1 MSVTL
6 TTPATKVRPLR
17 WPWAV
22 FGVFLAAAAYGSIL
36 TVRNGESL
44 ANQVPLII
52 AFGAFGIVGALVV
65 SRTRGNPVGL
75 LLLYGS
81 ALTAVSFAAGEI
93 MTALWRDGIRS
104 GTAVFVAA
112 FLSNAGWILGI
123 IPVVLFLPLIFPDG
137 RLPSRRWR
145 PLAWITWALLLF
157 LTASILLGQRTFTG
171 SVESVR
177 IHNPMVIGA
186 LADLRIPDWFVVLLL
201 VVCLGGGVASLVS
214 RFRRSSG
221 VERQQIKWVA
231 ASIVFVIGAFAV
243 TTIGSSL
250 GDLFTA
256 VVSGAAFLS
265 IPVAI
270 GVAVLQYRLYD
281 LDVVVKKAL
290 IAGALAVIVIAVY
303 GVLVWVFGTVASGRE
318 SSLSLFLIA
327 LALGLAFRPVAR
339 FARRV
344 ADRIVYG
351 RRATPYEVLT
361 EFSERVGDA
370 YATDDVLERMAQILG
385 QGVGATSARVWLQV
399 GRELRPVSSW
409 PPGDQLPTSL
419 SCNGEALPP
428 MTPEIGFEVRD
439 RGSLLGALSVEMP
452 PNDPMTPA
460 KEKLVR
466 DLASQAGLSL
476 RNVQLVE
483 DLRASRQR
491 LVAAQDEERRKLE
504 RNIHDGAQQQL
515 VALTVKM
522 RLARSLASKDV
533 AKAESMLQQM
543 EGETQTALEDL
554 RDLARG
560 IYPPLLA
567 DQGLAAALEAQA
579 RKSVTPASVSADG
592 VGRYP
597 QDVEAAVYFSVLE
610 ALQNVAKYARAS
622 NVEISLSAGDG
633 SVRFDVRDDGVGFD
647 ASSTGY
653 GTGLQGIADRLS
665 ALGGRVAVRS
675 APGDGTT
682 VAGELPVG
690 PSVRDE
696 EPAST
701 PEPIPEPASSRSG

>member
-1 MSVTL
+1 VSVAL
-6 TTPATKVRPLR
+6 TAGGTKVRPLR

-22 FGVFLAAAAYGSIL
+22 LGVFVAAAVYGSIL
-36 TVRNGESL
+36 TVQNGESI

-52 AFGAFGIVGALVV
+52 AFAAFGVVGALVV
-65 SRTRGNPVGL
+65 SRTRGNRVGL

-81 ALTAVSFAAGEI
+81 AVTAVSFAAGEL
-93 MTALWRDGIRS
+93 MTALWRDETRS
-104 GTAVFVAA
+104 GTAVFIAA
-112 FLSNAGWILGI
+112 FVSNAGWILGI

-145 PLAWITWALLLF
+145 PLAWVTWALLLF
-157 LTASILLGQRTFTG
+157 LTSGILLGQRSFTG

-177 IHNPMVIGA
+177 IHNPLVVGA
-186 LADLRIPDWFVVLLL
+186 LADLRIPDGLVVLLL

-214 RFRRSSG
+214 RFRRSTG
-221 VERQQIKWVA
+221 IERQQIKWVA
-231 ASIVFVIGAFAV
+231 ASIAFVIVGFTV

-256 VVSGAAFLS
+256 LVSGAAFLS

-270 GVAVLQYRLYD
+270 GIAVLQYRLYD

-303 GVLVWVFGTVASGRE
+303 GALVWVFGAVASGRE

-385 QGVGATSARVWLQV
+385 QGVGATSARVWLLV

-409 PPGDQLPTSL
+409 PPEEWLPAPL
-419 SCNGEALPP
+419 PCNGEALPT
-428 MTPEIGFEVRD
+428 MAPEIGFEVRD

-522 RLARSLASKDV
+522 RLARSLASKDA
-533 AKAESMLQQM
+533 AKAESMLEQM
-543 EGETQTALEDL
+543 ETETRTALEDL

-567 DQGLAAALEAQA
+567 DQGLAAAIEAQA
-579 RKSVTPASVSADG
+579 RKSALPVRVSAER

-597 QDVEAAVYFSVLE
+597 QDVEAAIYFSVLE

-622 NVEISLSAGDG
+622 NVEISLSADDG
-633 SVRFDVRDDGVGFD
+633 TVRFDVRDDGVGFD

-665 ALGGRVAVRS
+665 ALGGRVVVRS

-682 VAGELPVG
+682 IGGELPVVASLRNVEAESE
-690 PSVRDE
+690 PESVR
-696 EPAST
+696 
-701 PEPIPEPASSRSG
+701 EPASSRSG

>member
-1 MSVTL
+1 VSVAL
-6 TTPATKVRPLR
+6 RAAGRNVRPLR

-22 FGVFLAAAAYGSIL
+22 LGVFIAAAVYGSIL
-36 TVRNGESL
+36 TVQNGESI
-44 ANQVPLII
+44 ANEVPLII
-52 AFGAFGIVGALVV
+52 AFAAFGIVGALVV
-65 SRTRGNPVGL
+65 SRTRGNRVGL

-81 ALTAVSFAAGEI
+81 AVTAVSFAAGEI
-93 MTALWRDGIRS
+93 MTAVWRDGTRS
-104 GTAVFVAA
+104 GTALFVAA

-145 PLAWITWALLLF
+145 PLAWITWGVLLF
-157 LTASILLGQRTFTG
+157 LTSGILLGQRTFTG

-177 IHNPMVIGA
+177 IHNPLVVGA
-186 LADLRIPDWFVVLLL
+186 LADLSIPDGLVVLLL

-214 RFRRSSG
+214 RFRRSAG
-221 VERQQIKWVA
+221 VERQQIKWMA
-231 ASIVFVIGAFAV
+231 ASIAFVIVAFIAS
-243 TTIGSSL
+243 TIGSSL

-256 VVSGAAFLS
+256 LVSGAAFLS

-270 GVAVLQYRLYD
+270 GIAVLQYRLYD

-303 GVLVWVFGTVASGRE
+303 GGLVWVFGAVASGRE

-327 LALGLAFRPVAR
+327 LVLGLAFRPVAR

-385 QGVGATSARVWLQV
+385 QGVGASSARVWLQV
-399 GRELRPVSSW
+399 GGELRPVSSW
-409 PPGDQLPTSL
+409 PPEERLPL
-419 SCNGEALPP
+419 PLPCNGGALPP
-428 MTPEIGFEVRD
+428 MHPEIGFEVRD

-504 RNIHDGAQQQL
+504 PNIHDGAQQQL

-522 RLARSLASKDV
+522 RLARSLASKDA
-533 AKAESMLQQM
+533 AKAESMLEQM
-543 EGETQTALEDL
+543 ETDTRTALEDL

-567 DQGLAAALEAQA
+567 DKGLAAAIEAQA
-579 RKSVTPASVSADG
+579 RKSALPVTLSVER

-597 QDVEAAVYFSVLE
+597 QDVEAAIYFSVLE
-610 ALQNVAKYARAS
+610 ALQNVAKYAQAS
-622 NVEISLSAGDG
+622 SVEISLSA
-633 SVRFDVRDDGVGFD
+633 SERSLRFDVRDDGVGFD

-665 ALGGRVAVRS
+665 ALGGRVDVRS

-682 VAGELPVG
+682 VAGELPVAG
-690 PSVRDE
+690 SLRNAEAESEPDPVR
-696 EPAST
+696 
-701 PEPIPEPASSRSG
+701 EPASSRSG